1 MTGAIRTVLFLT
13 VLSILIP
20 SGLYAHCDTFAG
32 PVLIEAKS
40 ALEKGD
46 VTPLLKWVKPEMEES
61 IRTAFD
67 VALRTRR
74 TDGERADRAF
84 SEHFVRIH
92 REGEG
97 AEYTGIKPI
106 GTDLPPA
113 IVAAD
118 RALETGTSRE
128 LVEILTKDLLRSLQA
143 KYRQT
148 LEKKRFAEMN
158 VAVGRE
164 YVAAYVEYVHYVEAL
179 SNLMN
184 ESGGHHENVGTA
196 GEAGGWG
203 SCARHGK

>member
-1 MTGAIRTVLFLT
+1 MKSVVHVVLFAVMLG
-13 VLSILIP
+13 VLLP
-20 SGLYAHCDTFAG
+20 ATLQAHCDTFAG
-32 PVLIEAKS
+32 PVLIEAKT

-74 TDGERADRAF
+74 TDRETADRTF
-84 SEHFVRIH
+84 FEHFVRIH

-118 RALETGTSRE
+118 RAIESGSSRE
-128 LVEILTKDLLRSLQA
+128 LVEILTRDLLRSVQE
-143 KYRQT
+143 KYRHT
-148 LEKKRFAEMN
+148 LEKKRVSETS
-158 VAVGRE
+158 VAAGRE

-184 ESGGHHENVGTA
+184 ESGGHHDKKKTA
-196 GEAGGWG
+196 GEPGNSG